1 LAGAGFSANP
11 VSHYRATLRQLP
23 PFDLLLEALRAARR
37 ERKRKRE
44 RERERERKR
53 EWGGE
58 AGREKKKRK
67 AAQRVIPANILR
79 VFRSFF
85 QIDA

>member
-44 RERERERKR
+44 RERERERV
-53 EWGGE
+53 GGE